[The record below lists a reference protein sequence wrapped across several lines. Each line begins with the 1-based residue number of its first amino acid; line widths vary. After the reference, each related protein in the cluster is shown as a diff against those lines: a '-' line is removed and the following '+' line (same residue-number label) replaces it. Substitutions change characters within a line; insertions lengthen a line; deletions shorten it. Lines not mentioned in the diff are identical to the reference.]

1 MKRFIVLP
9 KFSCL
14 TIKRTDPTLVFV
26 PTTLTFN
33 NPQHSFIQVLLCM
46 QRGVNLDSRTF
57 LVMQA
62 RALDLYYALSLTSV

>member
-9 KFSCL
+9 KFRCL
-14 TIKRTDPTLVFV
+14 TTKLTDPTLVFV
-26 PTTLTFN
+26 PTAFTFN
-33 NPQHSFIQVLLCM
+33 NPFSYIQVVLCM
-46 QRGVNLDSRTF
+46 QRGVKVDSRTF